1 MENNPCL
8 GRKIQYCLDVSS
20 DIIHLWLQFMLSQ
33 NSNKLPYKQELILNL
48 TDGKNG
54 ELPP

>member
-20 DIIHLWLQFMLSQ
+20 DIINLWLQFMLSQ
-33 NSNKLPYKQELILNL
+33 NSNKLPYKYELILNL
-48 TDGKNG
+48 TDGKDG
-54 ELPP
+54 GLLP